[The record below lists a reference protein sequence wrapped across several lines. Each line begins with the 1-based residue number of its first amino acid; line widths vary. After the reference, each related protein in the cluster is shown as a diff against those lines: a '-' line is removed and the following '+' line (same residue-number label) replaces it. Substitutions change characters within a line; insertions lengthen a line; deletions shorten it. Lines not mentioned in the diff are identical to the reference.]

1 MLAAWFLLRPVR
13 GTLYYASPQ
22 LMVVSWP
29 SLAVFGCR
37 GITPVSALIFRVLSH
52 VCVWAKFS
60 LFTRMLIMLDE
71 GPTLCFRISTN
82 YILLFSHS
90 VVSISLLP
98 HVLQH
103 SRLLCPSPSHE
114 FRPNSGPLSQW
125 CHPTTLFSVIPFSS
139 CPQSFPASQSFPMS
153 GIRWPK
159 SWSFSFGN
167 RFPMNIQGWFPL
179 GLTGLISL
187 LSGFILRYW
196 MLGPQY

>member
-1 MLAAWFLLRPVR
+1 
-13 GTLYYASPQ
+13 
-22 LMVVSWP
+22 
-29 SLAVFGCR
+29 
-37 GITPVSALIFRVLSH
+37 
-52 VCVWAKFS
+52 
-60 LFTRMLIMLDE
+60 MLDE

-114 FRPNSGPLSQW
+114 FCSNSGPLSQW

-159 SWSFSFGN
+159 SWSFSFSN
-167 RFPMNIQGWFPL
+167 RFPMNNQGWFPL
-179 GLTGLISL
+179 GLTDSWQRIWIKSQMKRCVGWCLEESYVEEL
-187 LSGFILRYW
+187 LSLRGW
-196 MLGPQY
+196 CASPHTRGCVHRPKNSPNPIV